1 MNSTN
6 TLSISQLRQN
16 TAEAINSVVTSKQP
30 TVIFQ
35 RSKPKAVLVDYDY
48 YNTLEESVLDFLD
61 AKEAEK
67 AKSEEKIPFEAYLKK
82 RWGKKPT

>member
-1 MNSTN
+1 MNGTN

-35 RSKPKAVLVDYDY
+35 RSIPKAVLVDYDY
-48 YNTLEESVLDFLD
+48 YNTLEESVLDLMD

-67 AKSEEKIPFEAYLKK
+67 AKTEGKIPFDQYLQK
-82 RWGKKPT
+82 RWGKKTA

>member
-1 MNSTN
+1 MNGTN

-16 TAEAINSVVTSKQP
+16 TAEAINSVVASKQP

-48 YNTLEESVLDFLD
+48 YNTLEDSVLDFLD
-61 AKEAEK
+61 AREAEK
-67 AKSEEKIPFEAYLKK
+67 AKTEAKIPFTQYLQK
-82 RWGKKPT
+82 RWGDKLK